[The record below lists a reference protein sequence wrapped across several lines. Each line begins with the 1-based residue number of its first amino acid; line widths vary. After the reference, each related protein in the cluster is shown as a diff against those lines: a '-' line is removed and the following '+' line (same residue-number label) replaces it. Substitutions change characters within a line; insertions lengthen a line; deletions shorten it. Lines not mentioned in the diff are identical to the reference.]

1 MEIKKLKNGMTG
13 RQNSYMEEHSKV
25 LETSY
30 KNTVSRQKNKFYTP
44 HLTLQKERPMGI
56 YNNYLHNGFSGK
68 GDGKG
73 GKGVLD
79 NKNMNINQENNSKG
93 NGEHKAK
100 ENEVSLLKLKK
111 INSNKKSKAHK
122 KEDINKKKLM
132 KIQALF
138 VANKLETVDIRKIIL
153 NWRYLAE
160 ICIALFDNKDLR
172 PLMCSYIRNTFPL
185 TLSEFS
191 EVFTSYNSIKS
202 KVHSFFFL
210 QLWSVVLFVYTED
223 KIKGELRLQ
232 LMSWFANIFQMLL
245 KNAFYMSLIMTKAM
259 RNGFVNS
266 NKELVEEFSKYLQNF
281 GFATGVPL
289 IKTLEKNNTQ
299 IFLAIKNILNLIDVR
314 LFMQFEKSY
323 LKDLECLGNCSK
335 RLILLFKGKIHESY
349 QESLSVLQFNIKRS
363 LTAVDTKNI
372 QIEHSLLITSS
383 SAKKYTFVFDL
394 DETLI
399 HFKNDIEKGKF
410 LIRPNAYNIL
420 KKLSSHCEVI
430 IFTAA
435 QKEYADWILDKL
447 DQDNAIS
454 HRFYRENCLMT
465 HNCHIKDISRLNRD
479 LSKTLIIDNFPENF
493 SLQKRNGICIRSW
506 YGDSED
512 KALFLLE
519 EILLD
524 IVKHDID
531 DVRQYIEKRVGNDPG
546 NGLIVLN

>member
-1 MEIKKLKNGMTG
+1 MEIKKLKNGMNG

-30 KNTVSRQKNKFYTP
+30 KDTVSRQKNKFYTP
-44 HLTLQKERPMGI
+44 HLTLQKERPMGV
-56 YNNYLHNGFSGK
+56 YNNYLHNGFSSK
-68 GDGKG
+68 GDGN
-73 GKGVLD
+73 GVLN
-79 NKNMNINQENNSKG
+79 NKNMNINQENNNKG

-111 INSNKKSKAHK
+111 VNSNKKSKAHK

-160 ICIALFDNKDLR
+160 ICISLFDDKDLR

-191 EVFTSYNSIKS
+191 EAFTSYSGIKN
-202 KVHSFFFL
+202 KVHNFFFL

-232 LMSWFANIFQMLL
+232 LMSWYANIFQMLL

-266 NKELVEEFSKYLQNF
+266 NKELVKEFSKNLQTF

-289 IKTLEKNNTQ
+289 IKTLEKNNKQ

-323 LKDLECLGNCSK
+323 LKDLDCLGNCSR
-335 RLILLFKGKIHESY
+335 RLIFLFKDKIHKSYNESM
-349 QESLSVLQFNIKRS
+349 SVLQFNMKRS
-363 LTAVDTKNI
+363 LAAVDPKTL
-372 QIEHSLLITSS
+372 QIDRSLLIKSS

-399 HFKNDIEKGKF
+399 HFKNDTEKGKF

-435 QKEYADWILDKL
+435 VKEYADWILDKI
-447 DQDNAIS
+447 DQDNSIS
-454 HRFYRENCLMT
+454 HRFYREHCLMT

-479 LSKTLIIDNFPENF
+479 PSKTLIIDNIPENF

-506 YGDSED
+506 FGDLED

-519 EILLD
+519 KILLD
-524 IVKHDID
+524 IVKQDID
-531 DVRQYIEKRVGNDPG
+531 DVRQYIEKRIGNDPS